1 MSTMRQFDG
10 FTVSVLV
17 WVTLLS
23 FAPSQSLACP
33 KGAVCCNNVEAC
45 DLPVDEVLFGMVH
58 NAMASPSAGFVFF
71 GNHLNDPIVE
81 SLDSGTSLCIPVKHD
96 VTERGAQGNV
106 FSDAAC
112 CFSWQNEKKAIEGY
126 PWICATAM
134 ENSCFVTE
142 EPKPVVA
149 SVNETPLIRL
159 LRSTTG

>member
-106 FSDAAC
+106 FLMLRAA
-112 CFSWQNEKKAIEGY
+112 FLGKMKKRLSRAILG
-126 PWICATAM
+126 
-134 ENSCFVTE
+134 FVQ
-142 EPKPVVA
+142 
-149 SVNETPLIRL
+149 LQWRIRVL
-159 LRSTTG
+159 SRRSRNRLWHRSTRPH